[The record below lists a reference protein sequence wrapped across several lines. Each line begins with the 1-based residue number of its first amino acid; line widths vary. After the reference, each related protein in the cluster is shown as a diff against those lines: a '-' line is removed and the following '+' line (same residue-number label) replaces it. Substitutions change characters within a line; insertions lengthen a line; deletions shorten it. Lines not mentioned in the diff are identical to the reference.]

1 MATLP
6 LTLLDEDGS
15 LRSIE
20 LGAAAAFAPPAAPLR
35 SRVVFAAVHV
45 VPAAHGDNTPG
56 APAEI
61 DWEATLAFRR
71 TMWSRG
77 LGVADA
83 MDTAQRNMG
92 LDPAATRELIARTA
106 EAAREALADPQIADV
121 FPVGAQ
127 VRDLVVAGVST
138 DQRSE
143 HELSLDE
150 IVEAYVEQ
158 LEATEATG
166 AGAVLMASRH
176 LARVAT
182 SAAEYEEVYRRV
194 LEAATQPVVLHWLG
208 TAFDPQLEGYFG
220 SHDTTEAART
230 LLRIIAADPTKIRGV
245 KMSLLDAEAEIAVR
259 EQLPAGVRMLT
270 GDDFH
275 FSHLIVGDGTAT
287 AEPGAE
293 QVPGEYSD
301 ALLGAFSVTA
311 PAASAAVQA
320 LDAGDPDEARRIL
333 DAAEELG
340 RHVFSAPTFHYK
352 TGVAFLSWLNGHQ
365 RAFTMVGGMHSARSL
380 PHLSRTIELAAT
392 TGNLERPAL
401 AAERWHAM
409 LRLAGYD
416 LPAAADGADLRA
428 AEDGEDAPAADHES
442 GRGLT
447 TGAIA

>member
-1 MATLP
+1 MALP

-15 LRSIE
+15 LRTIE
-20 LGAAAAFAPPAAPLR
+20 LGDAAAFAPPTTPLR

-45 VPAAHGDNTPG
+45 VPEAHGDNTPG

-92 LDPAATRELIARTA
+92 LDPAATRELISRTA
-106 EAAREALADPQIADV
+106 DAARAALADPQIAAV
-121 FPVGAQ
+121 FPAGAQ

-143 HELSLDE
+143 HALSLDE

-158 LEATEATG
+158 LQATEATG

-182 SAAEYEEVYRRV
+182 TAAEYEDVYRRV

-220 SHDTTEAART
+220 SDDTTAAART
-230 LLRIIAADPTKIRGV
+230 LLRIIEADPSKIRGV

-259 EQLPAGVRMLT
+259 EQLPDSVRMLT

-287 AEPGAE
+287 TDPSAE
-293 QVPGEYSD
+293 QAPGEYSD

-320 LDAGDPDEARRIL
+320 LDAGDPGEARRIL

-340 RHVFSAPTFHYK
+340 RHVFSEPTFHYK
-352 TGVAFLSWLNGHQ
+352 AGVAFLAWLNGHQ

-392 TGNLERPAL
+392 TGSLEDPAL
-401 AAERWHAM
+401 AVGRWHAM

-416 LPAAADGADLRA
+416 VGSDDGAGRLGAADVVDV
-428 AEDGEDAPAADHES
+428 PASAFA
-442 GRGLT
+442 
-447 TGAIA
+447 TGARP